1 MSQDP
6 RLLDQILFC
15 WAERTLTGS
24 SGVGPVLSSLQ
35 SETELAQWEHR
46 LLAADWA
53 AAAVAGSAT
62 VPALVYLRFAD
73 QAVVM
78 RKETVTDP
86 HGRGGSPLTHALIG
100 HESVLDAWIALGL
113 HDWTGWIRKDD
124 VPAGLGLLDGAQL
137 RVAADA
143 GYRTLRDRA
152 QRLNHQLLAALLGT
166 FLSDPSGRFSVY
178 PPDEPT
184 TAVPTAELMC
194 GILDVLGETGGQP
207 WTFSTGEEE
216 EPATASRPRVVFV
229 RKAKGFSTR
238 GATGHSVT
246 VGQFAWRAKKADPE
260 NEVRL
265 HDFGVALADGY
276 SRMGPSVIDSR
287 RPPEPICT
295 LGDAIAWS
303 VKAQIVPGVLDD
315 FGYLLLAIG
324 ENRIDSHRVAAF
336 KKESGF
342 FDRGIAAMSADVFGR
357 LVGVW
362 GPDREAAHAY
372 PEIAEALRR
381 EAAWRFAV
389 DGLAPRGEIA
399 MALGAGPAVWLDQLG
414 RCRAERGR
422 GGLLDAAARIAPL
435 LPPEANGEVAGLLA
449 ADLAPADML
458 VLANDWSRTVPTLSA
473 HLLIAVADRRTM
485 TKPQRADC
493 RARLSEFRFLV
504 PAIERCFPHDPRSA
518 GNLSARL
525 LSSIFGVEL
534 TQRETVDRIIDQVS
548 GIRSAS
554 LLWGLAARVPESL
567 RGRVMSAAG
576 NVWFEDNGLRP
587 FSVGVAEPNEEDAG
601 PSAAHA
607 AAFPVH
613 DVYPTAE
620 ATGPARQSPEQ
631 PQEQPRR
638 ARRRPTGIPLPLLVG
653 FVSFVVIVVIV
664 LVLAILD
671 GLKL

>member
-6 RLLDQILFC
+6 RLLDQVLFG

-53 AAAVAGSAT
+53 AAAVVGSAT

-113 HDWTGWIRKDD
+113 HDWTGWIRKDN

-152 QRLNHQLLAALLGT
+152 QRLNHNLLAALVAT

-184 TAVPTAELMC
+184 TAVPAAELMC
-194 GILDVLGETGGQP
+194 GILDVLGEIGGLP

-216 EPATASRPRVVFV
+216 EPATASRPRVVFL

-246 VGQFAWRAKKADPE
+246 VGQFAWRAKKDNPE
-260 NEVRL
+260 NEARL

-324 ENRIDSHRVAAF
+324 ENQIDSHRVAAF

-342 FDRGIAAMSADVFGR
+342 FDRGIAAMSAEVFSR
-357 LVGVW
+357 LVVVW
-362 GPDREAAHAY
+362 GPGKEAAQAY
-372 PEIAEALRR
+372 PEIAEAIRR

-389 DGLAPRGEIA
+389 DGRPPGGEIA
-399 MALGAGPAVWLDQLG
+399 MALGAGPVVWLDQLG

-422 GGLLDAAARIAPL
+422 RGLLDAAARIAPL
-435 LPPEANGEVAGLLA
+435 LSSEANGEVVRLLA
-449 ADLAPADML
+449 AELAPADML
-458 VLANDWSRTVPTLSA
+458 VLAHDWSRTVPTVSTQ
-473 HLLIAVADRRTM
+473 LLIAVAAQRAM
-485 TKPQRADC
+485 TESQRADC
-493 RARLSEFRFLV
+493 RARLREFRFLV
-504 PAIERCFPHDPRSA
+504 PTMERCFPHDPHSA
-518 GNLSARL
+518 GNLLARL
-525 LSSIFGVEL
+525 LSTIFTVQL

-548 GIRSAS
+548 RIRGPS
-554 LLWGLAARVPESL
+554 LLWGLAASVPESL
-567 RGRVMSAAG
+567 RGRVMTAAG

-587 FSVGVAEPNEEDAG
+587 FSISVPEPDEGNAG
-601 PSAAHA
+601 PSATQA
-607 AAFPVH
+607 AAFPAPDVH
-613 DVYPTAE
+613 LGAE
-620 ATGPARQSPEQ
+620 IPRAARQPPEQ

-638 ARRRPTGIPLPLLVG
+638 RRGPTGIPLPLLVG